1 MLPQVSALYI
11 TRNILLGR
19 NEEGQGLMNKLTLAM
34 SAALVGT
41 ALSAGAALADCQSDV
56 TTLRTE
62 LEEKGKSLQAAIKKN
77 NDPKVL
83 CPLFRA
89 YSASE
94 AKWVKFLS
102 DNKDWCQIPPQ
113 AIEGAATSS
122 KRTAGIRDK
131 ICDAAANGAA
141 APGGGKPPPQGS
153 MSSALGITTG
163 YSLSPSKST
172 GVFDTLNGN
181 ALK

>member
-1 MLPQVSALYI
+1 
-11 TRNILLGR
+11 
-19 NEEGQGLMNKLTLAM
+19 MNKLTLAM
-34 SAALVGT
+34 SAALIGT

-89 YSASE
+89 YTVAE
-94 AKWVKFLS
+94 GKWLKFLT

-113 AIEGAATSS
+113 VIEGAATSN
-122 KRTAGIRDK
+122 KRTSGIRDK
-131 ICDAAANGAA
+131 VCDAAANGGGA
-141 APGGGKPPPQGS
+141 GGGKPPPQGS

-163 YSLSPSKST
+163 YSISPSSKGT
-172 GVFDTLNGN
+172 GVFDTLNGS